1 MPTEDVS
8 AKKEKE
14 KSQVVRICAG
24 QFCIDLQGAFLDA
37 QLPLFIA
44 LDLESELKS
53 YSD

>member
-24 QFCIDLQGAFLDA
+24 QFCVLNSRSLNDATAYVFIVAVSPLDDVLA
-37 QLPLFIA
+37 
-44 LDLESELKS
+44 
-53 YSD
+53 